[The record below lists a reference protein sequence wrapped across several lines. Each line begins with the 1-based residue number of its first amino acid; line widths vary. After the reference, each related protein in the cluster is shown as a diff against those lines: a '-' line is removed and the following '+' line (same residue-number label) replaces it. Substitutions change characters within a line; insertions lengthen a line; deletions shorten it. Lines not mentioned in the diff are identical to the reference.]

1 MCRRRK
7 VNTKDLLSI
16 SDLSPDDIGRLLSDA
31 IELKARGWNS
41 CLSGKTLAL
50 VFEKPSLRTR
60 VSFELAMKQLGG
72 EALYLS
78 PAEVGLGK
86 REPVADVARVLARF
100 VDVIACRTFGHD
112 TLVQLAKYADIP
124 VINALS
130 DLEHPCQALADILT
144 IYEKKGELKGL
155 NLAYIGDGNNCA
167 NSLLLACAM
176 TGINCRL
183 ASPEGYLVDK
193 AIFAKAK
200 AYAEDSGA
208 ELYSGTDLKAALR
221 GADVIYTDVWTSMGQ
236 EAETEKRLKDFAGFQ
251 VNAKLVSMA
260 DKDAIIMHPLP
271 AHYGE
276 EVDREILEC
285 PQSVIFDQAENRL
298 HAQKA
303 VLRDMLGGLE
313 IGGRH

>member
-1 MCRRRK
+1 M
-7 VNTKDLLSI
+7 NTKDLLSI

-31 IELKARGWNS
+31 VELKARGWNNS
-41 CLSGKTLAL
+41 LSGKTLAL

-86 REPVADVARVLARF
+86 REPVADVARVLSRF

-124 VINALS
+124 IINALS
-130 DLEHPCQALADILT
+130 DLEHPCQALADIMT

-193 AIFAKAK
+193 NIFAKAK
-200 AYAEDSGA
+200 AYADDSGA
-208 ELYSGTDLKAALR
+208 ELYSGTDLKTALR

-236 EAETEKRLKDFAGFQ
+236 EAESEKRLKDFAGFQ
-251 VNAKLVSMA
+251 VNAKLVSLA
-260 DKDAIIMHPLP
+260 DKNAIIMHPLP